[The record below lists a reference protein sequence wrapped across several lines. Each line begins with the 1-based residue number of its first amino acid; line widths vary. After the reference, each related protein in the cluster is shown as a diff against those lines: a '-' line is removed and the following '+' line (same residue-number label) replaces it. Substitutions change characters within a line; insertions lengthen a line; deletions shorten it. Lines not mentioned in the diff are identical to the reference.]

1 MVRAIHSVSP
11 LEERNREWVMNF
23 LLHVNTLLD
32 EEYREEKQKE
42 YRENAVL
49 LPRPHVKVVTSPH
62 HNPFEHSF
70 V

>member
-1 MVRAIHSVSP
+1 MVQAIHSVSP

-49 LPRPHVKVVTSPH
+49 LPRPHI
-62 HNPFEHSF
+62 
-70 V
+70 